1 MSSSDEKPQ
10 IILTCEHAG
19 NDVPQTFKHL
29 FDDEPNVLNTHEGYD
44 IGALEL
50 ARYLSDQLKTDVYY
64 TTITRL
70 LVEANRSVNSKD
82 LFSRFS
88 TLLTKDEK
96 EQVLD
101 THYYPYRKKVEDA
114 IVSALQTTRV
124 IHLSIHT
131 FTPVLNGERRK
142 ADIGVLYDPDRS
154 FEKLT
159 AQRLI
164 SELNELTASLSV
176 LPNSPYKGTDD
187 GFTTYLRTTTDPKR
201 YAGIEIEVNQ
211 KFFTDHEELLDTVKA
226 ILVAS
231 IRRTSFTA

>member
-29 FDDEPNVLNTHEGYD
+29 FGDEPNVLNTHEGYD

-187 GFTTYLRTTTDPKR
+187 GFTTYLRTTTDPER
-201 YAGIEIEVNQ
+201 YAGIEVEVNQ